1 MHLARLAA
9 TALTTTALGTCALA
23 AGAQDTRSIEATLFD
38 ATGQPGSVVRLEVSC
53 TCDATGA
60 SARVFG
66 RDVPLT
72 RDGHRWQGLIGIDLT
87 VKPGAYPIA
96 LSVESTEA
104 RVLAAT
110 RSLVVVDR
118 KFPVRRLTVAPA
130 FVDPPKEELER
141 ITRESAALQ
150 AIFKGPVR
158 PRQWQGAFHAPVNE
172 PANSSFGARSVFNGQ
187 ARNPHSGADF
197 SSRAGTP
204 VSAPGAGVVALA
216 GALYFTGNTVVL
228 DHGHGL
234 YSLMAHLADFRVK
247 EGDLVQRGAVVGTVG
262 ATGRVTGPHLHW
274 GVQLN
279 GARVDP
285 LSLLAVT
292 KSLESPPSQ

>member
-1 MHLARLAA
+1 MTISRPAA
-9 TALTTTALGTCALA
+9 TVVTSLAVGMCALA
-23 AGAQDTRSIEATLFD
+23 AGAQGKGPIHSTLFD
-38 ATGQPGSVVRLEVSC
+38 ATGQPGNVVRLEFTC

-66 RDVPLT
+66 RDVPLA
-72 RDGHRWQGLIGIDLT
+72 RDGQRWHGLIGIDLT

-96 LSVESTEA
+96 LSVESTA
-104 RVLAAT
+104 ALPLAAT

-130 FVDPPKEELER
+130 YVDPPKDELER

-150 AIFKGPVR
+150 AIFKGAVR
-158 PRQWQGAFHAPVNE
+158 PRQWHGAFQAPVSE

-197 SSRAGTP
+197 SSRAGTA

-216 GALYFTGNTVVL
+216 APLYFTGNTVVL

-234 YSLMAHLADFRVK
+234 YSLLAHLSDFSVK
-247 EGDLVQRGAVVGTVG
+247 EGDLVGRGDVVGTVG
-262 ATGRVTGPHLHW
+262 ATGRVTGAHLHW

-292 KSLESPPSQ
+292 KGLDSPPSP